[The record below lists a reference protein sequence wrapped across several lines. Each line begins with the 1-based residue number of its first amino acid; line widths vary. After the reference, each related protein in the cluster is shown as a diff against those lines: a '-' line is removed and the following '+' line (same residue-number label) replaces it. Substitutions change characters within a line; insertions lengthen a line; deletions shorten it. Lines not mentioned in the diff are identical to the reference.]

1 MLPHL
6 KTTTV
11 TLEYQVF
18 LSSLVLYIY
27 NSRIRSHLLQA
38 LNDAV
43 FFFSSLSHCRASVL
57 PCASCFGWFY
67 TPLLIQA
74 KQAKKKWRGRLDGAN
89 IKRMCSPL
97 SICVL
102 LLCVVLFALMGG
114 FYGVG
119 DHCKIFAC
127 WPTQQS
133 HDDWQLPARPPA
145 RPPVRLHT
153 RTAAHTL
160 KRPRARPTFR
170 KKNITNTHAQKVLI
184 NSLDT
189 GKAHHETGTGFW

>member
-43 FFFSSLSHCRASVL
+43 FFFSSLSHCWACVL
-57 PCASCFGWFY
+57 HCASCFGWFY

-127 WPTQQS
+127 WPTQQKS
-133 HDDWQLPARPPA
+133 WWLTTARLARPSA
-145 RPPVRLHT
+145 RPS
-153 RTAAHTL
+153 AC
-160 KRPRARPTFR
+160 
-170 KKNITNTHAQKVLI
+170 THALLLTRS
-184 NSLDT
+184 N
-189 GKAHHETGTGFW
+189 AHAHALHSEKKTLQTRMHKRYL